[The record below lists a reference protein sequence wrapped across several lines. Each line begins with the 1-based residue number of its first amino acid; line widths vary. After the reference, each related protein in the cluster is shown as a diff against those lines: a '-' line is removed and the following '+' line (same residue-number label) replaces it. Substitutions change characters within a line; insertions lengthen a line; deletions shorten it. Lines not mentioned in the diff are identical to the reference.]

1 MRITTE
7 FTQPDH
13 DLIEIISAVYLGDFT
28 LRIFFNDSSN
38 KVVDFKSFLENTM
51 HPSIKKYLNEH
62 IFRQFE
68 IIEGN
73 LNWHDYDLIFPI
85 ETLHQGKI

>member
-1 MRITTE
+1 
-7 FTQPDH
+7 
-13 DLIEIISAVYLGDFT
+13 
-28 LRIFFNDSSN
+28 
-38 KVVDFKSFLENTM
+38 M
-51 HPSIKKYLNEH
+51 HPSIKKYLNEQ